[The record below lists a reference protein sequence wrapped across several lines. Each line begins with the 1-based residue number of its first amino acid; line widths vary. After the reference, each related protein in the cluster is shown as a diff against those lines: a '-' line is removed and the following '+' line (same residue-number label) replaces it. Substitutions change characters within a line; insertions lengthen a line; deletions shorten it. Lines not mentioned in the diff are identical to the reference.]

1 VGLVDKDK
9 LEMLSQLKAT
19 SAQELTKMRQDW
31 DSLQQKVRDL
41 ESQLDVSQA
50 VVNEIISERD
60 ALRKT
65 FGTRQL
71 QLQADNQE
79 DQTSIA
85 ELKSLLDEAASPAQ
99 LLNRFAEVTERS
111 AERLAQKT
119 EVCQCF
125 FDIRSI
131 YNLSYPSAQHLFTTP
146 SPISQSFGPLD
157 VTLSSSPSSHPQR
170 QRLTRTRSG
179 APLRSCI
186 GLYSLPPSFMPL
198 FIPRPPVSSRDLPLE
213 LDDKAHL
220 SRYMLLIEA
229 SNST

>member
-19 SAQELTKMRQDW
+19 GAQELTKMRQDW

-71 QLQADNQE
+71 QADSQE

-99 LLNRFAEVTERS
+99 LLNRFAEVAERS

-119 EVCQCF
+119 EVCQYF
-125 FDIRSI
+125 LDIQTFAI
-131 YNLSYPSAQHLFTTP
+131 F
-146 SPISQSFGPLD
+146 PIPRKVLPAGCH
-157 VTLSSSPSSHPQR
+157 SSSPSSLPQR

-186 GLYSLPPSFMPL
+186 GLYFLPPSFMPL
-198 FIPRPPVSSRDLPLE
+198 FIPRPLVSYRDLPPE
-213 LDDKAHL
+213 LHKRAHR